1 MWEQGLFQK
10 PKKDFVASEKVKNE
24 DIVVLPQFVGKEEGK
39 GCVYENLL
47 YGRLAQARDSLR
59 L

>member
-1 MWEQGLFQK
+1 MFQK

-39 GCVYENLL
+39 GSVYENLL